1 MPSSFSNLTFH
12 LVFSTKYRRPVLM
25 EKYREV
31 LYPYISG
38 IIEHHDGRLM
48 AIGGMEDHVHILVKC
63 SPTIAIADLVRDIK
77 ANSSKWMHEEQG
89 MRGFAWQ
96 VGYAAFSVSQSQIEA
111 VQTYI
116 ETQAEHHRV
125 WSFEDE
131 FRQILLKH
139 NITYDPRYL
148 FEEERG
154 L

>member
-1 MPSSFSNLTFH
+1 
-12 LVFSTKYRRPVLM
+12 
-25 EKYREV
+25 
-31 LYPYISG
+31 
-38 IIEHHDGRLM
+38 M
-48 AIGGMEDHVHILVKC
+48 AIGGMENHVPILVKC

-77 ANSSKWMHEEQG
+77 ANSSIWMHEEQG